1 MGFAPDGLCLVIR
14 KEFLYNLFLSEERSM
29 DRRIGKL
36 LIGLGAAVAAPLCL
50 FAPGTATPR
59 QRAPF
64 LGVNYAHRG
73 LHSRDKSV
81 PENSLAAFTLA
92 ARAGYGAELDVRLTK
107 DGQVV
112 VFHDSTLK
120 RVCGVDKRV
129 DELTLAEL
137 RELRLCGTEQRIP
150 LLTEALKALHGAGP
164 LIVELKDGKHNRE
177 LCEKTYAIL
186 EQYRG
191 EVCIESFNPFIVAW
205 FRFHAPDLIRGQL
218 AAPMKDYVDD
228 GMKPAMAFALSH
240 NLFNPIARPQFIA
253 YKVGPRPLNVRFTE
267 VLGAMRFC
275 WTSHEPRNE
284 KGRDGVIFE
293 FYKPKLKFK

>member
-1 MGFAPDGLCLVIR
+1 MKKNV
-14 KEFLYNLFLSEERSM
+14 
-29 DRRIGKL
+29 GKL
-36 LIGLGAAVAAPLCL
+36 LLGLGVAVGVPLYL
-50 FAPGTATPR
+50 LLPGAATPR

-64 LGVNYAHRG
+64 CGVNYAHRG

-92 ARAGYGAELDVRLTK
+92 ARGLTK

-112 VFHDSTLK
+112 VFHDDTLE
-120 RVCGVDKRV
+120 RVCGVEGRV
-129 DELTLAEL
+129 QDLSYDELS
-137 RELRLCGTEQRIP
+137 RLRLCGTGQRIP
-150 LLTEALKALHGAGP
+150 LLTEALKAIRGAGP
-164 LIVELKDGKHNRE
+164 LIVELKGGKRDRE

-191 EVCIESFNPFIVAW
+191 EVCVESFNPFIVAW
-205 FRFHAPDLIRGQL
+205 FRFHGRDLLRGQL
-218 AAPMKDYVDD
+218 SAGTEEFMRG
-228 GMKPAMAFALSH
+228 GMGRLQACALSH

-253 YKVGPRPLNVRFTE
+253 YQIGRRPLNVRLTE
-267 VLGAMRFC
+267 ALGALRFG

-293 FYKPKLKFK
+293 FYKPKLRFK